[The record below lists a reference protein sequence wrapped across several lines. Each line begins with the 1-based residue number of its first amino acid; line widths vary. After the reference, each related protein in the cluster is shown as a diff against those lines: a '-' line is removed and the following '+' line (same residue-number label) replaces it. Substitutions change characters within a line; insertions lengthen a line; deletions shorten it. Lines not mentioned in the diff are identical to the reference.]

1 MRWTSNDTQ
10 KSAQALFQEVT
21 KARPGILKEVKLA
34 LMSEN
39 LFSTSSSK
47 LEQVFDLSSP
57 GNVKEVRDWWNGRCY
72 TIDPSAKFGKFGIFE
87 MRVRL

>member
-21 KARPGILKEVKLA
+21 KARPRILKEVKLA

-39 LFSTSSSK
+39 MSDNE